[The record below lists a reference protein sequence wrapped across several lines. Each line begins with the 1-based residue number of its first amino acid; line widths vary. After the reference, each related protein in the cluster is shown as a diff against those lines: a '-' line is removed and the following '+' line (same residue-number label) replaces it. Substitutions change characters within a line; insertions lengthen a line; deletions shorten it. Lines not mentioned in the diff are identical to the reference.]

1 MTSND
6 LRLNFENAFLA
17 WCNMKYLI
25 GILIFCLVLFFY
37 LHIYFHL
44 KTSNDLEVYTIERP
58 SKEKLEEICDLR
70 QPVTFKYIN
79 DELCSTLTLEKINAN
94 YSAFDLKI
102 RGNEDDSDKTELY
115 LPLVFGETYA
125 LLKKDEGN
133 NYFTENNYEFL
144 SETGLLRT
152 FRHNDLFLRPPLV
165 SKCIYDLCA
174 GSKGMTT
181 PLRYNMNY
189 RNYIYVVEGE
199 ISVKL
204 VSPAAGRYL
213 RGEKDYDNFEFRS
226 PMNPWNIQEEYK
238 REYNKTKSLEIKLM
252 AGDIVFVPAY
262 WWYSVRYDHLSTL
275 CFFNYRTYMNTCA
288 ISPHII
294 ISWLQ
299 SQNIK
304 RDIVEKVNTEA
315 CSMLE

>member
-37 LHIYFHL
+37 FHIYFHL

-70 QPVTFKYIN
+70 QPVTFRYIN
-79 DELCSTLTLEKINAN
+79 KELCNVLTLENINKN

-102 RGNEDDSDKTELY
+102 RDQKDDADKTELY
-115 LPLVFGETYA
+115 LPLVFGEAFA
-125 LLKKDEGN
+125 LLQKDEGN
-133 NYFTENNYEFL
+133 NYFTENNEDFL

-165 SKCIYDLCA
+165 SKCMYDLCA
-174 GSKGMTT
+174 GSKGVTT

-189 RNYIYVVEGE
+189 RN
-199 ISVKL
+199 
-204 VSPAAGRYL
+204 
-213 RGEKDYDNFEFRS
+213 
-226 PMNPWNIQEEYK
+226 
-238 REYNKTKSLEIKLM
+238 
-252 AGDIVFVPAY
+252 
-262 WWYSVRYDHLSTL
+262 
-275 CFFNYRTYMNTCA
+275 
-288 ISPHII
+288 
-294 ISWLQ
+294 
-299 SQNIK
+299 
-304 RDIVEKVNTEA
+304 
-315 CSMLE
+315 